1 MVHTRAMPAPAAQP
15 RVITLRQSRDERGRF
30 LLHLSGRL
38 DSSST
43 GGVWRQ
49 AMKALDEQQP
59 RDLVVEA
66 GGLDYC
72 DGSGAALLVALRE
85 RQQAHGGS
93 FELRELRE
101 EFSTLV
107 GMLEP
112 SEEAPGKT
120 ESGPHE
126 SFVARVGRSAV
137 DLASDLRSVVIY
149 MGELSVFAGRALLH
163 PRTLRV
169 RDLFQIAEK
178 AGIGA
183 TPIIVLV
190 GFLLGLI
197 LSFQSAIPM
206 QRFGA
211 EVFVADLLAI
221 SLTRVLAGLMTA
233 ILLTARSGS
242 AFAAELGTMKVN
254 EEIDALTTMGLEPVR
269 FLVVPRVL
277 AAVAVVPVL
286 TIIMLFSGL
295 AGGAVMFRSLGFPM
309 ITYLNRV
316 AASVT
321 VVDLS
326 QGLFKSAVFG
336 IVVAAVGCLQGL
348 RAGSGA
354 GAVGASATSAVVSG
368 IVLIAVLEGIFSVV
382 FYVLGI

>member
-1 MVHTRAMPAPAAQP
+1 MPAAAAQP
-15 RVITLRQSRDERGRF
+15 EAITVRTSRDERGR
-30 LLHLSGRL
+30 LLLEFDGRL
-38 DSSST
+38 DSNST
-43 GGVWRQ
+43 GGAWRQ
-49 AMKALDEQQP
+49 AMKTLDDQRP
-59 RDLVVEA
+59 RELVVEA
-66 GGLDYC
+66 SGLEYC

-85 RQQAHGGS
+85 RQQESGGS
-93 FELRELRE
+93 FELRGLRP
-101 EFSTLV
+101 EFATLV
-107 GMLEP
+107 AMLQP
-112 SEEAPGKT
+112 SEEAAGEA
-120 ESGPHE
+120 ESAPRE
-126 SFVARVGRSAV
+126 SFVVRVGRGSLDFV
-137 DLASDLRSVVIY
+137 SDLRTVVVY
-149 MGELSVFAGRALLH
+149 VGELAVFAGRAVLR
-163 PRTLRV
+163 PRTLRY
-169 RDLFQIAEK
+169 RDLFHIAEQ

-183 TPIIVLV
+183 VPIVVLV

-206 QRFGA
+206 RRFGA

-286 TIIMLFSGL
+286 TMVNLFSGL
-295 AGGAVMFRSLGFPM
+295 AGGAVMFASLGFPM

-321 VVDLS
+321 MGDLA

-336 IVVAAVGCLQGL
+336 LVVAAVGCLRGL

>member
-1 MVHTRAMPAPAAQP
+1 MPAAAAQAD
-15 RVITLRQSRDERGRF
+15 VITVRSSRDERGRF
-30 LLHLSGRL
+30 LLNFTGRL
-38 DSSST
+38 DSNST
-43 GGVWRQ
+43 GRAWRT
-49 AMKALDEQQP
+49 AMKALDQEQP

-72 DGSGAALLVALRE
+72 DGSGAALLVALHE
-85 RQQAHGGS
+85 RQRSGGGS
-93 FELRELRE
+93 FELRGLRE
-101 EFSTLV
+101 EFASLV
-107 GMLEP
+107 EMLKPSEP
-112 SEEAPGKT
+112 SPGKGEPARR
-120 ESGPHE
+120 ESLL
-126 SFVARVGRSAV
+126 VRVGRGTLNFTA
-137 DLASDLRSVVIY
+137 DLRSIVAY
-149 MGELSVFAGRALLH
+149 TGELSVFTGRALLQ

-169 RDLFQIAEK
+169 RDLFEIAEK

-183 TPIIVLV
+183 APIIALV

-206 QRFGA
+206 RRFGA

-277 AAVAVVPVL
+277 AAVIVVPVL
-286 TIIMLFSGL
+286 TMIMLVSGL
-295 AGGAVMFRSLGFPM
+295 AGGAAMFSSLGFPL

-321 VVDLS
+321 AGDLA
-326 QGLFKSAVFG
+326 QGLFKCAVFG

-348 RAGSGA
+348 RAGTGA

-382 FYVLGI
+382 FYVIGV

>member
-1 MVHTRAMPAPAAQP
+1 MPAAAAQP
-15 RVITLRQSRDERGRF
+15 AAITLRSSRDERGRF
-30 LLHLSGRL
+30 LLELNGRL

-43 GGVWRQ
+43 GGAWRQ
-49 AMKALDEQQP
+49 AMKALDEQQ
-59 RDLVVEA
+59 
-66 GGLDYC
+66 
-72 DGSGAALLVALRE
+72 ALLVALRE
-85 RQQAHGGS
+85 RQKASGGG
-93 FELRELRE
+93 FELRGLRE
-101 EFSTLV
+101 ELATLV
-107 GMLEP
+107 EMLEP
-112 SEEAPGKT
+112 SAEATG
-120 ESGPHE
+120 ESE
-126 SFVARVGRSAV
+126 SRPREPFVTRVGRGAA
-137 DLASDLRSVVIY
+137 DFASDLRSVVVY
-149 MGELSVFAGRALLH
+149 TGELSVFAGRALLR

-169 RDLFQIAEK
+169 RDLFHVAEK
-178 AGIGA
+178 AGIDA

-197 LSFQSAIPM
+197 LAFQSAIPM
-206 QRFGA
+206 RRFGA

-242 AFAAELGTMKVN
+242 AFAAEIGTMKVN

-286 TIIMLFSGL
+286 TVINLFAGL
-295 AGGAVMFRSLGFPM
+295 AGGAVMFTSLGFPM
-309 ITYLNRV
+309 VTYLNRI

-321 VVDLS
+321 MGDLA
-326 QGLFKSAVFG
+326 QGLLKSAVFG
-336 IVVAAVGCLQGL
+336 VVVAAVGCLRGL
-348 RAGSGA
+348 RAGTGA
-354 GAVGASATSAVVSG
+354 GAVGESATSAVVSG

>member
-1 MVHTRAMPAPAAQP
+1 MPAAAAQP
-15 RVITLRQSRDERGRF
+15 AAVTLRSSRDERGRF
-30 LLHLSGRL
+30 LLELSGRL

-43 GGVWRQ
+43 GGAWRK
-49 AMKALDEQQP
+49 AMKALDEQHP
-59 RDLVVEA
+59 SDLVVEA
-66 GGLDYC
+66 SGLVYC

-85 RQQAHGGS
+85 RQKASGGG
-93 FELRELRE
+93 FELRGLRE
-101 EFSTLV
+101 ELATLV
-107 GMLEP
+107 EMLEP
-112 SEEAPGKT
+112 SAEATG
-120 ESGPHE
+120 ESESRPRE
-126 SFVARVGRSAV
+126 SFVTRVGRGAA
-137 DLASDLRSVVIY
+137 DFASDLRSVIVY
-149 MGELSVFAGRALLH
+149 MGELSVFASRALLR

-169 RDLFQIAEK
+169 RDLFHVAEK
-178 AGIGA
+178 AGIDA

-197 LSFQSAIPM
+197 LAFQSAIPM
-206 QRFGA
+206 RRFGA

-242 AFAAELGTMKVN
+242 AFAAEIGTMKVN

-286 TIIMLFSGL
+286 TMINLFAGL
-295 AGGAVMFRSLGFPM
+295 AGGAVMFSTLGFPM
-309 ITYLNRV
+309 VTYLNRV

-321 VVDLS
+321 MGDLA
-326 QGLFKSAVFG
+326 QGLLKSAVFG
-336 IVVAAVGCLQGL
+336 VVVAAVGCLRGL
-348 RAGSGA
+348 RAGTGA
-354 GAVGASATSAVVSG
+354 GAVGESATSAVVSG

>member
-1 MVHTRAMPAPAAQP
+1 MPAAAAQP
-15 RVITLRQSRDERGRF
+15 AAVTLRSSRDERGRF
-30 LLHLSGRL
+30 LLELSGRL

-43 GGVWRQ
+43 GGAWRQ
-49 AMKALDEQQP
+49 AMKALDEQHP
-59 RDLVVEA
+59 SDLVVEA
-66 GGLDYC
+66 GGLVYC

-85 RQQAHGGS
+85 RQKASGGG
-93 FELRELRE
+93 FELRGLRE
-101 EFSTLV
+101 ELATLIE
-107 GMLEP
+107 MLEP
-112 SEEAPGKT
+112 SEEAPG
-120 ESGPHE
+120 ESE
-126 SFVARVGRSAV
+126 SRPREPFVTRVGRSAA
-137 DLASDLRSVVIY
+137 DFASDLRSVIVY
-149 MGELSVFAGRALLH
+149 MGELSVFAGRALLR

-169 RDLFQIAEK
+169 RDLFHVAEK
-178 AGIGA
+178 AGIDA
-183 TPIIVLV
+183 APIVVLV

-197 LSFQSAIPM
+197 LAFQSAIPM
-206 QRFGA
+206 RRFGA

-242 AFAAELGTMKVN
+242 AFAAEIGTMKVN

-286 TIIMLFSGL
+286 TMINLFAGL
-295 AGGAVMFRSLGFPM
+295 AGGAVMFSTLGFPM
-309 ITYLNRV
+309 VTYLNRV

-321 VVDLS
+321 MGDLA
-326 QGLFKSAVFG
+326 QGLLKSAVFG
-336 IVVAAVGCLQGL
+336 VVVAAVGCLRGL
-348 RAGSGA
+348 RAGTGA
-354 GAVGASATSAVVSG
+354 GAVGEAATSAVVSG

>member
-1 MVHTRAMPAPAAQP
+1 MPAADRQP
-15 RVITLRQSRDERGRF
+15 DTITVRSSRDEQGRF
-30 LLHLSGRL
+30 VLDFNGRL
-38 DSSST
+38 DSNST
-43 GGVWRQ
+43 GRAWRQ
-49 AMKALDEQQP
+49 AMKALDDQRP
-59 RDLVVEA
+59 NDLVIEA

-85 RQQAHGGS
+85 RQQASGGG
-93 FELRELRE
+93 FDLRGLRA
-101 EFSTLV
+101 EFASLIE
-107 GMLEP
+107 MLEP
-112 SEEAPGKT
+112 SQTTPAAEVEAPI
-120 ESGPHE
+120 EP
-126 SFVARVGRSAV
+126 FVARVGRGALGFV
-137 DLASDLRSVVIY
+137 SDLRTIVVY
-149 MGELSVFAGRALLH
+149 VGELSVFTGRALMR
-163 PRTLRV
+163 PRSLRV
-169 RDLFQIAEK
+169 RDLFSIAEK

-183 TPIIVLV
+183 MPIVALV

-206 QRFGA
+206 RRFGA

-242 AFAAELGTMKVN
+242 AFAAEIGTMKVN

-286 TIIMLFSGL
+286 TMVNLFAGL
-295 AGGAVMFRSLGFPM
+295 LGGAVMFASLGFPM
-309 ITYLNRV
+309 VTYLNRV
-316 AASVT
+316 AASVA
-321 VVDLS
+321 VGDLA
-326 QGLFKSAVFG
+326 QGLFKSAIFG
-336 IVVAAVGCLQGL
+336 VVVAAVGCLQGL

-368 IVLIAVLEGIFSVV
+368 IVLIAVLEGIFSVI